1 MIPHSC
7 RQWVRF
13 LLCVRT
19 AGISDA
25 PRILKFSRI
34 GAGEV
39 PSLWYHFSSFYSV
52 PTPDLMSTGPYAWRC
67 HVREVTL
74 FGRVSDVAEGET

>member
-7 RQWVRF
+7 RQRVRF
-13 LLCVRT
+13 LLRVRT

-25 PRILKFSRI
+25 PRVLNCNLI

-39 PSLWYHFSSFYSV
+39 PSLRYHFSSFYSV
-52 PTPDLMSTGPYAWRC
+52 PTPDLMSTGPYARRC
-67 HVREVTL
+67 RVRA
-74 FGRVSDVAEGET
+74 R